1 MQDEARDTGK
11 PDDFPLK
18 ILAHNNLVGRI
29 IGKQVPFFRI
39 FRKTFN
45 AYYAAEPG
53 WSEHKN
59 KE

>member
-29 IGKQVPFFRI
+29 IGKQVPLLSNFQD
-39 FRKTFN
+39 N
-45 AYYAAEPG
+45 V
-53 WSEHKN
+53 
-59 KE
+59 